1 MIYLVFYDISTD
13 KIRNKIARRLE
24 AEGFERLQ
32 LSVFIGWMNPKTK
45 PMWWKQL
52 TTWAATD
59 QLGKLYVIACTKKQF
74 REMEAIGGNHMDIAY
89 LIGDK
94 NVIFI

>member
-32 LSVFIGWMNPKTK
+32 LSVFIGLMNPKTK
-45 PMWWKQL
+45 PMLWKQL
-52 TTWAATD
+52 TTWAVTD
-59 QLGKLYVIACTKKQF
+59 
-74 REMEAIGGNHMDIAY
+74 
-89 LIGDK
+89 
-94 NVIFI
+94 